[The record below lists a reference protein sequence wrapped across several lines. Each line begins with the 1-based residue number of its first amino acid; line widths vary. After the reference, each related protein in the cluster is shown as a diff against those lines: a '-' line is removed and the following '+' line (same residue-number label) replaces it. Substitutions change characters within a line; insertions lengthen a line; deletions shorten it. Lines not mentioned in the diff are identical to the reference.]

1 MQEGILRFEDELYPP
16 LLRMIPQ
23 PPKLLYYRGDPV
35 LAAAGTC
42 VAMVGARRATEYG
55 KYVAAKMAGRF
66 AENGITVVSGMAAG
80 IDSCSHKGALD
91 AGGKTI
97 AVLGNSLEICFP
109 LNAKNLKKDI
119 EEKGLL
125 LSEYPPG
132 THGTKFTFPHRNRI
146 ISGLCLATVVV
157 EAGLNSGSLITAEIA
172 AEQGR
177 DIYAVPGNITSV
189 MSIGTNRLIQ
199 DGAAAVAVIDD
210 IVNDF
215 VKAGICE
222 KHGGPSNI
230 MKKLGKDEKT
240 IYDFLSKNGEIS
252 LDNLALALGKSP
264 AELAPVMTI
273 LEMKGLVQT
282 ALGKIFIA
290 N

>member
-23 PPKLLYYRGDPV
+23 PPKLLYYRGDPA
-35 LAAAGTC
+35 LAAAGPC

-215 VKAGICE
+215 VKAGVCE

-230 MKKLGKDEKT
+230 MKELGKDEKT